1 MKSITIHGLDHQLDK
16 LIRKRAKKHGISL
29 NKTMKNLLEESLG
42 IKKLPDYDHSEDFMD
57 LFGTWSEEDK
67 KKFDESISELE
78 KIDEKD
84 WR

>member
-16 LIRKRAKKHGISL
+16 LIRKRAKKYGISL

-42 IKKLPDYDHSEDFMD
+42 IKKLQDYDHREDFMD
-57 LFGTWSEEDK
+57 LFGTLSEEDK

-78 KIDEKD
+78 KIDEED
-84 WR
+84 WQ

>member
-16 LIRKRAKKHGISL
+16 LIRKRAKKHGLSL

-78 KIDEKD
+78 KIDEED
-84 WR
+84 WQ

>member
-29 NKTMKNLLEESLG
+29 NKTIKNLLEESLG

-57 LFGTWSEEDK
+57 MFGTWSEEDK
-67 KKFDESISELE
+67 KKFDKSISDLE

-84 WR
+84 WQ

>member
-29 NKTMKNLLEESLG
+29 NKTIKNLLEESLG

-57 LFGTWSEEDK
+57 MFGTWSEEDN
-67 KKFDESISELE
+67 KKFDKSISDLE

-84 WR
+84 WQ

>member
-67 KKFDESISELE
+67 KKFDENISELE

>member
-67 KKFDESISELE
+67 KKFDESISELD

>member
-16 LIRKRAKKHGISL
+16 LIRKLAKKHGISL

-42 IKKLPDYDHSEDFMD
+42 IKKLQDYDHSEDFMD

-67 KKFDESISELE
+67 KKFDENISELE

>member
-29 NKTMKNLLEESLG
+29 NKTIKNLLDESLG

-57 LFGTWSEEDK
+57 MFGTWSEEDK
-67 KKFDESISELE
+67 KKFDKSISDLE

-84 WR
+84 WQ